1 MQLKKHRNNNDS
13 RFSNFKLD
21 ERNGCWKM
29 FSKIQFFLC
38 DTKGNEKPKAEL
50 IKDAAA
56 GELCNDRNVSKG
68 YVNPKLEFRDT
79 KTKGYGIFAKEDI
92 SSGEFLAEYA
102 GELIVVWKEGNL
114 ASIKGTQ

>member
-1 MQLKKHRNNNDS
+1 MGVVLEEE
-13 RFSNFKLD
+13 D
-21 ERNGCWKM
+21 EYAKRVWSQGKT
-29 FSKIQFFLC
+29 FY
-38 DTKGNEKPKAEL
+38 DAEL